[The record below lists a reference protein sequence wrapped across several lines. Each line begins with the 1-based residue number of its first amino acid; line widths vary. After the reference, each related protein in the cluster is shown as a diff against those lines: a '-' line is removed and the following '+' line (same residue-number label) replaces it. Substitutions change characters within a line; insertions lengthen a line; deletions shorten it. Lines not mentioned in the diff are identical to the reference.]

1 LVLEKLYKE
10 MDQESFHISFTRYG
24 GFAGRTNQ
32 AEIDSSELDDAEAGE
47 LRHMIVRSGFF
58 EVLALN
64 PQVLQMPDQ
73 FSYEITIEHGGKK
86 RTLELNDTNVPEL
99 LRPLINHLVRA
110 SRSAKRR

>member
-1 LVLEKLYKE
+1 
-10 MDQESFHISFTRYG
+10 MDQDSFHISFTRSG
-24 GFAGRTNQ
+24 GFAGRTNR
-32 AEIDSSELDDAEAGE
+32 AEIDSTELDDTEAGE

-64 PQVLQMPDQ
+64 PQALQMPDQ

-110 SRSAKRR
+110 SRSAQRNR

>member
-1 LVLEKLYKE
+1 MVAEKLYKG
-10 MDQESFHISFTRYG
+10 MDQDSFHISFTRSG

-32 AEIDSSELDDAEAGE
+32 AEIDSTELDDAEAGE
-47 LRHMIVRSGFF
+47 LRHMIVHSGFF

-64 PQVLQMPDQ
+64 SQVLHMPDQ

-86 RTLELNDTNVPEL
+86 RTLELNDTNVPDH